1 MAIFSFYGT
10 IQGRNVGAS
19 KHHYPTIFGAVI
31 PQVQFEPWL
40 LSWISGKS
48 HLNFCGAKPSPS
60 LLGTPPQALLPRN
73 YPPSALK
80 LISADPVFDSESYD
94 VDAILNH
101 RLTPHGYEYLVRWK
115 HYSKEHDSWEPAAN
129 FDDEATIVNYW
140 NRRKESA
147 TATPTD
153 ASPAGRE

>member
-1 MAIFSFYGT
+1 MKSSFDAAHMQ
-10 IQGRNVGAS
+10 IDI
-19 KHHYPTIFGAVI
+19 PTDSYVMVRDSTRRRKLDPRFEGPFKVI
-31 PQVQFEPWL
+31 WK
-40 LSWISGKS
+40 SGNAYTLQDNS
-48 HLNFCGAKPSPS
+48 G
-60 LLGTPPQALLPRN
+60 ALLPRN

-80 LISADPVFDSESYD
+80 LISADPVFASESYD

-101 RLTPHGYEYLVRWK
+101 RQTPHGYEYLVRWK